1 MTEIY
6 TKNSLVTALSQESE
20 KNRRRW
26 LNPFLFKL
34 YLLRKL
40 PLALLAGV
48 KIQRLDA
55 EGCDVSIPYRWLTTN
70 PFRSTYFAA
79 LSMAAELSTGA
90 LALLAVQNSS
100 EPISSLII
108 ELKANF
114 VKKATSLTKFSCDEG
129 DKNFSAVHKATETGE
144 AIVVDLHSVWRNSE
158 DSTVAEFTI
167 TWSFKK
173 KKTPK

>member
-1 MTEIY
+1 
-6 TKNSLVTALSQESE
+6 
-20 KNRRRW
+20 
-26 LNPFLFKL
+26 
-34 YLLRKL
+34 
-40 PLALLAGV
+40 
-48 KIQRLDA
+48 
-55 EGCDVSIPYRWLTTN
+55 
-70 PFRSTYFAA
+70 
-79 LSMAAELSTGA
+79 MAAELSTGA

-114 VKKATSLTKFSCDEG
+114 VKKATSLTTFSCDEG
-129 DKNFSAVHKATETGE
+129 DKIFSAVHKANETGE
-144 AIVVDLHSVWRNSE
+144 AIVVDLHSVGRNPE